1 MKTLTIKESKNLEI
15 MKIATFNVQNLFHRD
30 RSLLKKPFGMNLTDW
45 INELDTLMLKTSK
58 SLSQQDRIKELSF
71 LIGFEKPSPRPYAIL
86 RRKAGFLYM
95 RGLNLSSETKANN
108 ITNWNGWIELQTIPI
123 HPKSTDHKA
132 KVIADVNPDI
142 LLLQEIEDRASF
154 EDFNQLILPKFN
166 CKPYEHSFVIQ
177 GNDMNSLEMGIALR
191 QGYNLEAVRTHNINS
206 ISNDDGKSLIEYEIS
221 TPTKETIWLL
231 NAYLQKSTTEK
242 KQSDKIRQKQ
252 ISQIAEVYNKL
263 VAEGKISIIIAG
275 TFNAPSYCYSLSPLL
290 QSTDLKDITKHLS
303 FEVDIDKGTDASY
316 FRLGAYRMGV
326 NIKQKDY
333 MLFSPAL
340 FDKMTDSGLNRKA
353 MWPEKRPQWSI
364 YKSVASKNVAASE
377 HPMVWSNMK

>member
-1 MKTLTIKESKNLEI
+1 

-30 RSLLKKPFGMNLTDW
+30 KSLLEKPFGQWLTDW
-45 INELDTLMLKTSK
+45 MKELDALMHQPSK
-58 SLSQQDRIKELSF
+58 SLNQQDRIRELSF

-95 RGLNLSSETKANN
+95 KGLTHSGDTKAGEL
-108 ITNWNGWIELQTIPI
+108 TNWNGWIELQTLPI

-132 KVIADVNPDI
+132 QVIANVNPDI

-154 EDFNQLILPKFN
+154 EDFNQLILPKYD

-191 QGYNLEAVRTHNINS
+191 KGYNLEAVRAHNINDLV
-206 ISNDDGKSLIEYEIS
+206 NDDGKNLIEYKIS
-221 TPTKETIWLL
+221 TSSKETIWLL
-231 NAYLQKSTTEK
+231 NAYLQKAKTDK
-242 KQSDKIRQKQ
+242 KESDKIRKKQ
-252 ISQIAEVYNKL
+252 IVKIAEVYNKL
-263 VAEGKISIIIAG
+263 ISEGKTNVVIAG
-275 TFNAPSYCYSLSPLL
+275 TFNAPSYCDSLSPLI
-290 QSTDLKDITKHLS
+290 QNTDLKDITKHLS
-303 FEVDIDKGTDASY
+303 FEVDIDKGDDSTY

-340 FDKMTDSGLNRKA
+340 FNKMKDSGLNRKA
-353 MWPEKRPQWSI
+353 MWPEKRPQWCV
-364 YKSVASKNVAASE
+364 YKSVSNKNVAASE
-377 HPMVWSNMK
+377 HPLVWGNIHN